1 MVCRELD
8 ELEREDFT
16 RLKMVKKKKEEAI
29 KLAEL
34 ERLNAAADERA
45 VAAQPVAHSAPVH
58 SSAAGDADAGQSSA
72 GVAADST
79 SSADAKPKKRT
90 PKKKGGGGSKDV
102 LHGSDA
108 ADDSDIVFK

>member
-1 MVCRELD
+1 VVCRELD

-29 KLAEL
+29 KLAEFD
-34 ERLNAAADERA
+34 RLNAAADERA

-58 SSAAGDADAGQSSA
+58 SSASDADAGQSSA

-79 SSADAKPKKRT
+79 TSADAKPKKRT

-108 ADDSDIVFK
+108 TDDSDIVFK